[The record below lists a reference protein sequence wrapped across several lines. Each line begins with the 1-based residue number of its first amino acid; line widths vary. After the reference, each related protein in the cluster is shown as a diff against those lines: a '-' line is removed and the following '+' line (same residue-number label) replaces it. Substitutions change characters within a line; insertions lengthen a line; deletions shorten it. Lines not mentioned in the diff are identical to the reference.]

1 VIARLHRSLGPT
13 ALLAALAGVNLLL
26 HLATHHRY
34 GYERDELYFIAC
46 ARHAAWGYV
55 DHPPLV
61 PWIAR
66 VAGSFFDYSLFGLR
80 LFPVV
85 ALTAGLV
92 LTGLMARRLGG
103 GRFAQGLA
111 GLSFLIAPLYLRL
124 GTFLNIPSFEVFFW
138 CLAVYLLIVIL
149 REDRPGLWPWVGVAV
164 GLGLLNKHS
173 MLLFGFSLAVG
184 LLLCPARRYLR
195 SGWLWLAGAIALTI
209 SLPNLVWQIVHG
221 FPTLEFIRNLNR
233 DVMSEVSLR
242 DFLMGQVL
250 YMHPFLV
257 PIWLAGLWWT
267 LFSADG
273 RPYRLLGWIFLV
285 TFAVLLAAKSK
296 VYYLAPAFP
305 MLLASGAVAIE
316 RWSDQLKRR
325 WLRFAIPS
333 LLTIGGLVFLPL
345 SLPVLPIDTL
355 DRLIARAS
363 LGMVEDPFELTEH
376 FHKEF
381 GWESQVAVV
390 ARVYRGLSEADRERA
405 AILAGNYGEAGAID
419 FFGPRYGLP
428 ESISGHYSYYL
439 WGPRGASGEVVIAFG
454 VPRDVLDGIFARV
467 EEVARIHHPRAL
479 PLEDDLP
486 VYLCAEPRLPLPQA
500 WPTLR
505 RFTRIN

>member
-1 VIARLHRSLGPT
+1 VSFGPT
-13 ALLAALAGVNLLL
+13 TLLAALAGVKLLL

-46 ARHAAWGYV
+46 AKRAAWGYV

-61 PWIAR
+61 PWITR
-66 VAGSFFDYSLFGLR
+66 IAGWIFDYSLFGLR

-138 CLAVYLLIVIL
+138 CLLVYLLVIIL
-149 REDRPGLWPWVGVAV
+149 QGDRPRLWPWVGVAV

-173 MLLFGFSLAVG
+173 MLLFGFALAVG
-184 LLLCPARRYLR
+184 LLLSPARKYFR
-195 SGWLWLAGAIALTI
+195 SGWLWLGGAIALMI
-209 SLPNLVWQIVHG
+209 FLPNLVWQIVHG

-233 DVMSEVSLR
+233 DVMGEVSSG

-257 PIWLAGLWWT
+257 PVWLAGLWWYV
-267 LFSADG
+267 FSTDG
-273 RPYRLLGWIFLV
+273 EPYRPLGWIFIV
-285 TFAVLLAAKSK
+285 TFTVLFVVKSK
-296 VYYLAPAFP
+296 VYYLAPTFP
-305 MLLASGAVAIE
+305 MLIAAGAVAIE
-316 RWSDQLKRR
+316 RWIEQVQQR

-333 LLTIGGLVFLPL
+333 FMTVGGLAFLPL
-345 SLPVLPIDTL
+345 SLPILPIDTL
-355 DRLIARAS
+355 DRLIARGS
-363 LGMVEDPFELTEH
+363 LGMIEDPFELTEH

-381 GWESQVAVV
+381 GWENQVAVV
-390 ARVYRGLSEADRERA
+390 ARVYHGLSEADRDRA
-405 AILAGNYGEAGAID
+405 TILAGNYGEAGAID

-428 ESISGHYSYYL
+428 ESISGHHSYYV
-439 WGPRGASGEVVIAFG
+439 WGPRGATGEVVIAFG
-454 VPRDVLDGIFARV
+454 VPRDTLDGIFANI
-467 EEVARIHHPRAL
+467 EEVARIHDPRAL

-486 VYLCAEPRLPLPQA
+486 VYLCTNPRLPLSLA
-500 WPTLR
+500 WPRLR
-505 RFTRIN
+505 RFMRIN